1 MWKIAYNLC
10 FLIALP
16 FLGII
21 AIFNS
26 KLRKN
31 LWERLFPKPLNQNI
45 SGGLWIHAASL
56 GEAVI
61 AENLLKYLKS
71 HGTDIPFVIST
82 NTHYTRDLLKK
93 RLGNTLEIR
102 SAPLDLSFSVH
113 RFIGL
118 RKPAALVIVETEL
131 WPNLIWIAKKR
142 DIPTIII
149 NGRISDST
157 IGQYRRLS
165 FFLKRVLKSIDLVL
179 AQSEEHGERF
189 KLLGVEPSR
198 VVTTGNLKYYRE
210 ITEIP
215 TDLTIRKAI
224 SFGSIREKELPII
237 MPVIEAIIQQHSD
250 ISIFIAP
257 RELHL
262 ISAIEQIMPASI
274 KTCRYSHLKDSSQDE
289 FQVIVVDTV
298 GDLLDIYS
306 KSKAAFVGGSLA
318 PYGGQNILE
327 PLFVGTPVIFGPH
340 VNNFR
345 SAADQIIDQ
354 KAGILVRDGE
364 SLNSAIQSLLADEQL
379 QKDMVV
385 AGKHILDL
393 QRGAMKASADLIL
406 EKVWK
411 NSHD

>member
-1 MWKIAYNLC
+1 MWKIAYNIS

-16 FLGII
+16 FLGIL
-21 AIFNS
+21 AIFKT

-31 LWERLFPKPLNQNI
+31 LWERIFPEPLNQSI
-45 SGGLWIHAASL
+45 SGGIWIHAASL

-102 SAPLDLSFSVH
+102 SAPLDLSFSVR

-118 RKPAALVIVETEL
+118 RKIAALIIVETEL

-157 IGQYRRLS
+157 VGQYRRLS
-165 FFLKRVLKSIDLVL
+165 FFLKRVLKPIDLVL

-189 KLLGVEPSR
+189 VLLGVEPSK
-198 VVTTGNLKYYRE
+198 VVITGNLKYYRE
-210 ITEIP
+210 IAKTSP
-215 TDLTIRKAI
+215 DLTERKAI
-224 SFGSIREKELPII
+224 TFGSIREKELPII
-237 MPVIEAIIQQHSD
+237 MPVVEAVVQQYPD
-250 ISIFIAP
+250 ISIYIAP
-257 RELHL
+257 RELSL
-262 ISAIEQIMPASI
+262 ISAIEQDIPTFI
-274 KTCRYSHLKDSSQDE
+274 KTCRYSHLKNSSKEE

-306 KSKAAFVGGSLA
+306 KSTAAFVGGSLA

-345 SAADQIIDQ
+345 SIANQIISQ

-364 SLNSAIQSLLADEQL
+364 NLSSAIRSLLTDDQL
-379 QKDMVV
+379 QKDMIV

-393 QRGAMKASADLIL
+393 QRGAMKTSADLIL
-406 EKVWK
+406 EKIWK
-411 NSHD
+411 NSRD